1 MKIVLLCTV
10 QMFKRSMSVSKQVQ
24 GAHAGA
30 NKCFDNKI
38 GEKHALTWTFD
49 CRAGRSSAKQILTV
63 NKTTSAFH
71 ASKIKVK
78 VQRLDL

>member
-1 MKIVLLCTV
+1 MYLQYRNGIAMKIVLLCSV

-30 NKCFDNKI
+30 NKCFANKM
-38 GEKHALTWTFD
+38 GGNVHTFD

-63 NKTTSAFH
+63 NKS
-71 ASKIKVK
+71 
-78 VQRLDL
+78 Q